1 MVALYTLGPCTQW
14 YVPLLK
20 MNEHALSSFRS
31 GPVVTTLYHRVG
43 VIYVN
48 DGGGAAAQT
57 NARWPQWSL
66 ASLKKNTYQS

>member
-1 MVALYTLGPCTQW
+1 MVCPSSE
-14 YVPLLK
+14 

-48 DGGGAAAQT
+48 DGGGGAAAQT

-66 ASLKKNTYQS
+66 ASLKKNTYRS